1 MEETASPPAHT
12 CAHCVDIVFPGSPER
27 IYLTKLGPPEDLFGE
42 LYFIEVTR
50 NFLGL
55 SLADLRLGAN
65 AGCDFS
71 QYIKDQIEHMIFK
84 RFKDETER
92 KIYKDANPDAIQ
104 LYTQLYG
111 FPVDYTGIELLICL
125 QGLHLPH
132 DACEG
137 RDMSRCFVTSRSVS
151 VRYVLTRTLGDN
163 LDGQLMIRKPISRN
177 PLSARTITDVRNWL
191 RNCEDERDGY
201 HKICSL
207 SERAYVPTRLIRISD
222 PLDQLQL
229 ELVCGDNMGEHDK
242 SRYVALS
249 YCWGGDQPSKLTQD
263 NYDLYKKNIAW
274 ETLPKAVQDA
284 AKTAQ
289 ALGFHYIWVD
299 SMCIVQDDKKDK
311 ETEINLMTKVYA
323 HATLTV
329 VNKRSD
335 RVTEGFLHP
344 RTLSSGTSSIQ
355 YRATD
360 GQTQHLTLS
369 EISASIPLDDE
380 GYGLAGYGPLNNK
393 EAESVYRSSFIDA
406 AMFFSVNPGYRS
418 GQLDEELVRTSWYAI
433 VESYSLRSVTESEDR
448 VLALSGI
455 AERFASLIP
464 GRYIAGLW
472 ENMMPRSLFWMKP
485 ILDMATD
492 RPVEYRGPSWSWISI
507 DGQVELEHIRID
519 NCLCEIVSVEYML
532 ENAEA
537 LYGAVRNATLHIKG
551 PALSVEWRCTRQ
563 DWRPL
568 EDPSE
573 FRWHRGESDK
583 HQDPDLGVRLDA
595 REPTTEWR
603 EVVLLAYG
611 FSNEGP
617 HHRYTRFIALTK
629 VDEVEVDNEPRH
641 RFRRLGIGSFM
652 PNSPLPHVESWPVS
666 SYYVI

>member
-1 MEETASPPAHT
+1 
-12 CAHCVDIVFPGSPER
+12 
-27 IYLTKLGPPEDLFGE
+27 
-42 LYFIEVTR
+42 
-50 NFLGL
+50 
-55 SLADLRLGAN
+55 
-65 AGCDFS
+65 
-71 QYIKDQIEHMIFK
+71 
-84 RFKDETER
+84 
-92 KIYKDANPDAIQ
+92 
-104 LYTQLYG
+104 
-111 FPVDYTGIELLICL
+111 
-125 QGLHLPH
+125 
-132 DACEG
+132 
-137 RDMSRCFVTSRSVS
+137 
-151 VRYVLTRTLGDN
+151 
-163 LDGQLMIRKPISRN
+163 
-177 PLSARTITDVRNWL
+177 
-191 RNCEDERDGY
+191 
-201 HKICSL
+201 
-207 SERAYVPTRLIRISD
+207 
-222 PLDQLQL
+222 
-229 ELVCGDNMGEHDK
+229 MGEHDK

-369 EISASIPLDDE
+369 FDDASYRGECLAINTRGWTLQEYLLSRRRLVIGTWSTEWHCRRKGEIHKDGSAPYHRREISASIPLDDE

-611 FSNEGP
+611 FSNEDQSL
-617 HHRYTRFIALTK
+617 FVNITK
-629 VDEVEVDNEPRH
+629 ARNLLRWQVVVA
-641 RFRRLGIGSFM
+641 
-652 PNSPLPHVESWPVS
+652 VPVGM
-666 SYYVI
+666 IK